1 MLEIKYLTD
10 EYESLANLILESF
23 PDINTKENIIE
34 SLKNSPYLSLIAV
47 KDNNVIGHI
56 MIDIRTDI
64 IKNKTVFYLNYVC
77 VASSERNQG
86 IGTLLLKKV
95 EEIAKEKNV
104 NSIEFTS
111 NKRRLSAHSL
121 YLKNNYLVKDTTYF
135 YKEI

>member
-10 EYESLANLILESF
+10 EYESLASLILESF

-56 MIDIRTDI
+56 
-64 IKNKTVFYLNYVC
+64 IKNKTAFYLNYVC

-121 YLKNNYLVKDTTYF
+121 YLKNDYLVKDTTYF